1 MFSVFCL
8 LKYLKKLLTLDLLPK
23 YMNKGAY
30 SMYKINYF
38 GFCTLKAVQIH
49 TAIFIVQESCSEL
62 AANLRVSPSAKTS
75 SGQTGALTLD
85 P

>member
-1 MFSVFCL
+1 
-8 LKYLKKLLTLDLLPK
+8 
-23 YMNKGAY
+23 
-30 SMYKINYF
+30 MYKINYF
-38 GFCTLKAVQIH
+38 GFFTLKAVQIH